1 MFVLIALPTLV
12 ALRSGMGA
20 LGNVIKLVITLL
32 LKPVVTRVI
41 TPVLKPV
48 ITRVITR
55 VITPLLKPVFTVDQ
69 ID

>member
-20 LGNVIKLVITLL
+20 LGNVIKLVIMLL

-48 ITRVITR
+48 ITRVIT
-55 VITPLLKPVFTVDQ
+55 PLLKPVFTVDQ